1 MLKIVLRNL
10 SPLTIC
16 LALAVLLSSCQN
28 ETEKQ
33 QKAVDTFLE
42 SYNLKYKELYTASSA
57 GQWAV
62 NTHIVEGDTMN
73 AYNSAM
79 ADEAMAKYTGSIEN
93 INKATELLKFE
104 QNLSDL
110 QIRQL
115 KKILYLAAGN
125 PETEAENVKKLIK
138 AGTAQTEALYGYKF
152 QMGGKEITPNDIDS
166 MLSELNDTTAR
177 RMAWESSK
185 EVGKSLSPAWSIFA
199 TFEIR

>member
-115 KKILYLAAGN
+115 KKSCISL
-125 PETEAENVKKLIK
+125 PVIRRRK
-138 AGTAQTEALYGYKF
+138 
-152 QMGGKEITPNDIDS
+152 
-166 MLSELNDTTAR
+166 R
-177 RMAWESSK
+177 RM
-185 EVGKSLSPAWSIFA
+185 
-199 TFEIR
+199 